1 MASLAESNVA
11 NPDVVQALQGWQI
24 AKERA
29 SRANRDLLQFAA
41 GITAVLGIVAG
52 SGGIFAVA
60 TAVTP
65 NDGTQLFSID
75 LLKLL
80 MAVGFALSVVL
91 GLMLVGSF
99 QKRRR
104 EERTM
109 DEYLGRLIGLR
120 PDAFLSK
127 LEP

>member
-1 MASLAESNVA
+1 MNVGEGVEGH
-11 NPDVVQALQGWQI
+11 PEIVRALQGWQI

-29 SRANRDLLQFAA
+29 NRANRDLLQFAA

-65 NDGTQLFSID
+65 TQGAQLFSID
-75 LLKLL
+75 VLKTL
-80 MAVGFALSVVL
+80 MAVGFALAAVL
-91 GLMLVGSF
+91 ALMLVGSF

-104 EERTM
+104 EEHTM
-109 DEYLGRLIGLR
+109 DEFLTSLIALR
-120 PDAFLSK
+120 PDAFLPK
-127 LEP
+127 FEP